1 MALLTDDV
9 SASASILHVIDFLSL
24 PGAMRRASRVGEC
37 LSQCRSIS
45 ATDPIVFLDLRYD
58 LRIGQLVRGLN
69 FNDTLSQRLGAAET
83 LLELQ
88 LGLTR
93 PEDQN
98 GLRLPQLTDDLVV
111 VPVKVLTVAVLVIFL
126 APAILRA

>member
-58 LRIGQLVRGLN
+58 LRIGHLVCCLDSYNTFR
-69 FNDTLSQRLGAAET
+69 QRLEVAKT
-83 LLELQ
+83 FLEL
-88 LGLTR
+88 
-93 PEDQN
+93 
-98 GLRLPQLTDDLVV
+98 
-111 VPVKVLTVAVLVIFL
+111 
-126 APAILRA
+126 